1 MNCKAALKHSKIAS
15 NCQHD
20 GTSKQPK
27 RRRAEKTAIAKKM
40 ALHIEPKKRR
50 ADRTAIANMMALHVK
65 PKVRRSE
72 KTEVDKGKRGMTNDK
87 IHAKGPVGL
96 KQEQK

>member
-1 MNCKAALKHSKIAS
+1 
-15 NCQHD
+15 
-20 GTSKQPK
+20 
-27 RRRAEKTAIAKKM
+27 M

-72 KTEVDKGKRGMTNDK
+72 KTEVDKGKR
-87 IHAKGPVGL
+87 A
-96 KQEQK
+96 

>member
-1 MNCKAALKHSKIAS
+1 MMATYGNIVK
-15 NCQHD
+15 
-20 GTSKQPK
+20 PK
-27 RRRAEKTAIAKKM
+27 VRRAEKTAIAKKM

-72 KTEVDKGKRGMTNDK
+72 KTEVDKGKR
-87 IHAKGPVGL
+87 A
-96 KQEQK
+96 